1 MHLAEPHDQA
11 SGLRR
16 MFTAG
21 AAFRSVGVMG
31 PDARAT
37 ARATLLLAR
46 GLARQGDRVLVLDE
60 ASPPHNV
67 GGQLGMVPPRDLSDL
82 PRMGLD
88 AAVRPVGE
96 ELALLSARDGIAV
109 LATLD
114 ERDLRAL
121 TEYMAPLAPEWM
133 LFNAART
140 GGGLAATAD
149 LRILVL
155 PGSRAHLAEAYAVLK
170 TAHAARE
177 QGVWLVL
184 VEGVEADGARRLHAA
199 LAQTA
204 EHFLGFEPLY
214 LGCLDG
220 ARRGAAEDAGQD
232 LAETLA
238 GMPLQDTSDFAQA
251 WQRMWLFSRMH
262 TARAYGTPDPASAFV
277 LSGNKDNKVKR
288 EQRRHPHP

>member
-1 MHLAEPHDQA
+1 MRLAEPHDQA

-16 MFTAG
+16 LFTDG

-31 PDARAT
+31 PDARAS
-37 ARATLLLAR
+37 ARATLMLAR

-60 ASPPHNV
+60 APAPHNV
-67 GGQLGMVPPRDLSDL
+67 GGQLDMVPPRDLSDL
-82 PRMGLD
+82 ARMGLD
-88 AAVRPVGE
+88 AAVRPAGE
-96 ELALLSARDGIAV
+96 ELALLSARDGVDA
-109 LATLD
+109 LARLD
-114 ERDLRAL
+114 ERDLTGL

-133 LFNAART
+133 LFNAAQA

-184 VEGVEADGARRLHAA
+184 ADGVDADGARRLHAA

-204 EHFLGFEPLY
+204 SHFLGFEPLY

-220 ARRGAAEDAGQD
+220 ARRGAEDDSGQD

-238 GMPLQDTSDFAQA
+238 GMPLADTADFAQT
-251 WQRMWLFSRMH
+251 WQRMWLFSRM
-262 TARAYGTPDPASAFV
+262 R
-277 LSGNKDNKVKR
+277 SGRSGGQNENMVKHG
-288 EQRRHPHP
+288 RHRSPHP